1 VAPRYERDRL
11 IQSAM
16 RKCAEFV
23 EFLMQL
29 SPSAFICQARA
40 GMRISVVLWRLKLSV
55 PTYHVFVLYG
65 YEEATS
71 EGWSLYH

>member
-1 VAPRYERDRL
+1 
-11 IQSAM
+11 
-16 RKCAEFV
+16 
-23 EFLMQL
+23 
-29 SPSAFICQARA
+29 
-40 GMRISVVLWRLKLSV
+40 MRISVVLWRLKLSV